1 MSKAREVK
9 SWMIRAGQGGFL
21 LREFFTRGVVALGWE
36 EVNKIPAN
44 TDYDKLKSI
53 VAKSYPEYPQGRIN
67 QSAGQLWRFY
77 AEVQVG
83 DNVVTYDPDSRL
95 YSYGIIESDYKYGKS
110 YTYKH
115 YRKVNW
121 QDGDIYRDD
130 LKPESKNLL
139 GSILTLFEIPEDV
152 FEDIYTSHP
161 AYISDEELAEMEEAH
176 AHFQQMEKE
185 QEEQLLADVISRSTE
200 FVKDVIAELA
210 WDEVEQ
216 VVAGILRAMGYKTRM
231 TSRSA
236 DLGSDI
242 IASPDG
248 LAMVEPIIKV
258 EVKHKIK
265 SKDKISAP
273 DIRNF
278 VGGLRASTKGIY
290 VSTTGFSKEAH
301 YEAERA
307 NFQVTLIDFNH
318 LVELLLEY
326 YEELQP
332 EVKTLVPL
340 KRIYWPL

>member
-1 MSKAREVK
+1 MSEKREAEN
-9 SWMIRAGQGGFL
+9 WMIRAGQGGFL
-21 LREFFTRGVVALGWE
+21 IGEFFNKGIVALGWE
-36 EVNKIPAN
+36 EVSKIPAN
-44 TDYDKLKSI
+44 TDYDKLKAI
-53 VAKSYPEYPQGRIN
+53 VAKAYPDYPQGRIN

-77 AEVQVG
+77 AEVQEG

-95 YSYGIIESDYKYGKS
+95 YSYGTIESDYKYGKP

-115 YRKVNW
+115 YRKVDW
-121 QDGDIYRDD
+121 QDGEIERDD

-139 GSILTLFEIPEDV
+139 GSILTLFEIPDDV
-152 FEDIYTSHP
+152 FDDLRESHP
-161 AYISDEELAEMEEAH
+161 GFVSEAEIAEMEEAH
-176 AHFQQMEKE
+176 AYYEQLEKE
-185 QEEQLLADVISRSTE
+185 QEDQLLADVISRSTE

-210 WDEVEQ
+210 WDEVEK

-231 TSRSA
+231 TSRGA

-242 IASPDG
+242 VASPDG

-265 SKDKISAP
+265 SRDKISAP

-278 VGGLRASTKGIY
+278 VGGLRAFTKGIY
-290 VSTTGFSKEAH
+290 VSTTGFSKEAR

-307 NFQVTLIDFNH
+307 NFQVTLIDFDH
-318 LVELLLEY
+318 LVELLIEY

-332 EVKTLVPL
+332 EIKALVPL